1 MMKRIMTHEEI
12 ESIINE
18 SKYVM
23 KSLVHERNE
32 QLVAGVYLNYDE
44 IDNKFKIQRLK
55 DSQSRN
61 VINKILSELLN
72 HVNQRVNSFSQLSKI
87 LKQREPIEKKPT
99 QKIKRYLF
107 TD

>member
-1 MMKRIMTHEEI
+1 MKRIMTHEEI

-23 KSLVHERNE
+23 ESLVYERNE
-32 QLVAGVYLNYDE
+32 QLVARVYLNYDE

-55 DSQSRN
+55 DSQAHD

-72 HVNQRVNSFSQLSKI
+72 HVNKRVNSFSQLSKI
-87 LKQREPIEKKPT
+87 LKQREPIEKMPT

>member
-1 MMKRIMTHEEI
+1 MKRIMTHEEI

-23 KSLVHERNE
+23 ESLVHERNE
-32 QLVAGVYLNYDE
+32 QLVARVYLNYDE

-55 DSQSRN
+55 DSQARD

-87 LKQREPIEKKPT
+87 LKQREPIEKTPT